1 MKKFTVFIVGLFL
14 GLIVFMPK
22 DNLYFTLQKY
32 LAKEN
37 IYINSKINSFNTLN
51 LENGTVYYNGM
62 DIITFNKIKIF
73 PFVFFNRIDVNNLK
87 IKLENLDIKQADITY
102 SILNP
107 LKVYIKGSSNFGD
120 IDGEIDLI
128 KRKIKIYILNL
139 NNRFLKNMLK
149 KDKKGYFYYA
159 AF

>member
-62 DIITFNKIKIF
+62 DIITFNKIEIL
-73 PFVFFNRIDVNNLK
+73 PFVFFNKIDVNNLK
-87 IKLENLDIKQADITY
+87 IKLENLDIKKADITY
-102 SILNP
+102 SVLNP